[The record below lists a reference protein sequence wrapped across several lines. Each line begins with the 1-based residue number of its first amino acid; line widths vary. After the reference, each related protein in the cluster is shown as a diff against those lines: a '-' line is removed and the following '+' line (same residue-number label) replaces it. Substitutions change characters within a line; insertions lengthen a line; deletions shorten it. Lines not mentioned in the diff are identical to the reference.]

1 MWMCI
6 FACATSLAPRLGP
19 TLRRSE
25 RGTTVDGINLA
36 TPGAAGMIVLL
47 FEIRAF
53 YLGALEPEHDFMM
66 K

>member
-1 MWMCI
+1 MRPQTLLVK
-6 FACATSLAPRLGP
+6 AT
-19 TLRRSE
+19 RRMME
-25 RGTTVDGINLA
+25 EKTYWKNLEDTVDGINCT

-53 YLGALEPEHDFMM
+53 YLGTLEPEHVFMM